1 MLNEAVPKQASE
13 APAVSA
19 ENWLIIS
26 VLGVVWGSSFL
37 LTELAL
43 KGITPL
49 WLAAGRV
56 VIAALL
62 TTFVWGLYGW
72 RLHLSTERHWGTLF
86 FFGLLSAT
94 LPFQFLSWGQQHVTS
109 AFAGV
114 SMASVGLIILP
125 LAHIMLPN
133 EKITLSRFLGLL
145 VGFVGILILFGQ
157 QSFTS
162 TDDPL
167 ETLGRVACLLA
178 AMCYALSSVLLKRL
192 PPIDRIG
199 VAALPLIM
207 GAFLIVANAWVFEGA
222 PPAVDFNTAMIIL
235 LLAAFPTALANLLR
249 IKVIRSA
256 GPVFMSLVSYL
267 VPVWC
272 VVLGVFVLGETMTPS
287 LIIAL
292 VVILGGIA
300 VTQWDELRRLINKS
314 RNAIK

>member
-1 MLNEAVPKQASE
+1 
-13 APAVSA
+13 
-19 ENWLIIS
+19 
-26 VLGVVWGSSFL
+26 
-37 LTELAL
+37 
-43 KGITPL
+43 
-49 WLAAGRV
+49 
-56 VIAALL
+56 
-62 TTFVWGLYGW
+62 
-72 RLHLSTERHWGTLF
+72 
-86 FFGLLSAT
+86 
-94 LPFQFLSWGQQHVTS
+94 
-109 AFAGV
+109 
-114 SMASVGLIILP
+114 
-125 LAHIMLPN
+125 
-133 EKITLSRFLGLL
+133 
-145 VGFVGILILFGQ
+145 
-157 QSFTS
+157 
-162 TDDPL
+162 
-167 ETLGRVACLLA
+167 
-178 AMCYALSSVLLKRL
+178 
-192 PPIDRIG
+192 
-199 VAALPLIM
+199 M